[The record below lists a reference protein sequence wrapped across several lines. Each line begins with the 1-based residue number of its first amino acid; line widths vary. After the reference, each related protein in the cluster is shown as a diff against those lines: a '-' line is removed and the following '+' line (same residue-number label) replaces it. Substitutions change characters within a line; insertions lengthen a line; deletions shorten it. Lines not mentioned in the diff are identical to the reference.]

1 MRYDLQGIRKAPVW
15 VLIALAG
22 LTAFSLL
29 LLTGTVSVG
38 GTVPG
43 WVGLLALAA
52 YASLLFIL

>member
-1 MRYDLQGIRKAPVW
+1 MRFDPQGIRKAPAW
-15 VLIALAG
+15 VLIALVG
-22 LTAFSLL
+22 LTVFSLL
-29 LLTGTVSVG
+29 LLTGTVPIS

>member
-1 MRYDLQGIRKAPVW
+1 MRHDLSQISKTPAW
-15 VLIALAG
+15 ILIALLG
-22 LTAFSLL
+22 LTLFSVALL
-29 LLTGTVSVG
+29 VGLVDVS